1 MRGKLLPQKLKEL
14 RKVNNYTQDYVAEVL
29 GVVRQTYSHYE
40 TGKRTPDA
48 EALYKLAG
56 LYNISIDDLLH
67 LTINID
73 RDISYDAP
81 KPTTSS
87 NDLSEYLEFFNNPAN
102 KKKYM
107 FNTTLEKK
115 ELLFILIRF
124 PKKIKKKLLNLQKS
138 KHEKKLRPR
147 QINNLPEPQLP
158 FLQLFM
164 PLVLH
169 FPLSHSNM
177 QKMRS
182 AQHSVLLHPL
192 LPQIPDHQSAVPVPR
207 SESYSLSC
215 ATPHGKICALLLS
228 VPGYGLACIQ
238 FP

>member
-107 FNTTLEKK
+107 FNTTLEK

-138 KHEKKLRPR
+138 KHEK
-147 QINNLPEPQLP
+147 
-158 FLQLFM
+158 
-164 PLVLH
+164 
-169 FPLSHSNM
+169 
-177 QKMRS
+177 
-182 AQHSVLLHPL
+182 
-192 LPQIPDHQSAVPVPR
+192 
-207 SESYSLSC
+207 SC
-215 ATPHGKICALLLS
+215 D
-228 VPGYGLACIQ
+228 PGR
-238 FP
+238 